1 MPVSK
6 FLAGQLTVKNFE
18 ESHKILS
25 RIEYLKRHNLTLDE
39 IKYIVDYEN
48 NPKQFFIT
56 NKKIEI
62 TVLNNRLKR
71 IYEKIEQNQK
81 TNLSTDK
88 G

>member
-6 FLAGQLTVKNFE
+6 FLAGQLTVKNYE
-18 ESHKILS
+18 ESQKILS
-25 RIEYLKRHNLTLDE
+25 RIENLKRHNLTLDE
-39 IKYIVDYEN
+39 IKCIVDYEN

-56 NKKIEI
+56 NKKIET

-71 IYEKIEQNQK
+71 IYEKIDQSRK
-81 TNLSTDK
+81 TNVSSDK